1 MQYMVTIGKRQYEN
15 FKRDV
20 FQNDK
25 DIKKQNNLIY

>member
-1 MQYMVTIGKRQYEN
+1 MVTIGKRQN
-15 FKRDV
+15 VDFKRDV

>member
-1 MQYMVTIGKRQYEN
+1 MVTIEKRQYVN